1 MRMLIKVHI
10 YMYLKNLLELK
21 NINKNIFI
29 FFKFYVNINKS
40 YKSLCFIQRLPEGSN
55 EDLLSM
61 SQTVFDQ
68 LTPLS
73 SYFYKLCTCDE
84 ERTYCSYKQYTECKT
99 GIKGKEFH
107 CVLHSSSRRK
117 RDLKFLTQ
125 IPGNINKNMEEE
137 PVSFY
142 NLS

>member
-1 MRMLIKVHI
+1 M
-10 YMYLKNLLELK
+10 
-21 NINKNIFI
+21 F
-29 FFKFYVNINKS
+29 
-40 YKSLCFIQRLPEGSN
+40 CFPQRLPKDSI

-84 ERTYCSYKQYTECKT
+84 EKTYCSYKQYTECRT
-99 GIKGKEFH
+99 NIKGKEFH

-117 RDLKFLTQ
+117 RDLDFLTRNH
-125 IPGNINKNMEEE
+125 GNIDMDIKEES
-137 PVSFY
+137 VSFY